1 MNKKLE
7 KLVELKKKEM
17 DKLYFHKYFP
27 LLQEAYFFLSRKK
40 ALLYGGTALNLLLPS
55 ALKFYD
61 PYELPDIDVLSP
73 YAKQLATDMVRYYK
87 KNGHQAVSF
96 TEALHEGTYKVFADG
111 IQVADITQCSSTTYE
126 TLLQACVRSKKW
138 KIKIVPPLYL
148 RMTLHKI
155 LSQPNDIHRWEN
167 FYDRLQKYY
176 QTFPSSCRTRLS
188 IQNKNTTIPK
198 SDDEIVMQ
206 LYTFMPTQTIF
217 FGKKEVELVLNQP
230 IPEFPLPPMQMLTD
244 QNLVEIVF
252 LLKQKLPHLTT
263 SRIFSKNDLLLDHV
277 FLYDNHQHP
286 VGIIYQLSSCVAY
299 NEYKN
304 QRIATIHTMLDLY
317 LSMLL
322 SRSFEPFHGFLEC
335 LTKELSQV
343 QQESGS
349 SKKKYLQQMVI
360 SCMGPSKGLATMKRE
375 RFRRITKKS

>member
-17 DKLYFHKYFP
+17 DQLYFHKYFP
-27 LLQEAYFFLSRKK
+27 LLQEAYLFLSRKK
-40 ALLYGGTALNLLLPS
+40 ALLYGGTALNLLLPT

-73 YAKQLATDMVRYYK
+73 YAKQLATDMVRHYK

-111 IQVADITQCSSTTYE
+111 IQVTDITQCSPITYE
-126 TLLQACVRSKKW
+126 TLLQTCVRSKKW

-167 FYDRLQKYY
+167 FYNRLQKYY
-176 QTFPSSCRTRLS
+176 QTFPLSSSCRTKV
-188 IQNKNTTIPK
+188 INHKTTIP
-198 SDDEIVMQ
+198 DEVFQQ
-206 LYTFMPTQTIF
+206 LYNILPKQTIF
-217 FGKKEVELVLNQP
+217 FGKKEVELVLNHF

-252 LLKQKLPHLTT
+252 LLKQQLPHLTT
-263 SRIFSKNDLLLDHV
+263 SRIFSKDDLLLDHV
-277 FLYDNHQHP
+277 FLYVQQHP

-299 NEYKN
+299 NEYKH

-322 SRSFEPFHGFLEC
+322 SRSFQPYHDFLQC
-335 LTKELSQV
+335 LTNELSQV
-343 QQESGS
+343 QQDISSS

-375 RFRRITKKS
+375 RFRRLTRKS